1 MPTLALSTDIGYAVA
16 VVAGSQA
23 ASWFGAVKVMAAR
36 KKYGVKYPALYAD
49 SSVPSEARER
59 FNCAQRAHQNTLE
72 TLPIVN
78 LMTLTSSL
86 VYPLRAAVFGMTWV
100 VGRFLYIQGYAEN
113 GPEGRRI
120 GGLVSHLGDVPLF
133 VTTCMAAYSLITSS

>member
-1 MPTLALSTDIGYAVA
+1 
-16 VVAGSQA
+16 
-23 ASWFGAVKVMAAR
+23 
-36 KKYGVKYPALYAD
+36 
-49 SSVPSEARER
+49 
-59 FNCAQRAHQNTLE
+59 
-72 TLPIVN
+72 
-78 LMTLTSSL
+78 MTLTSSL

-133 VTTCMAAYSLITSS
+133 VTTCMAAYTLITSS